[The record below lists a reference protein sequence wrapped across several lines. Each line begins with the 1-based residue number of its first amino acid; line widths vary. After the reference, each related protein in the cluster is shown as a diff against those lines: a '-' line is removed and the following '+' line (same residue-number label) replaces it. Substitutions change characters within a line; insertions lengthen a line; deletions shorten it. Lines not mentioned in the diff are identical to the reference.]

1 MSSGPS
7 FDFDIVIVG
16 GGPAGLSTA
25 LFLEHTA
32 PHLRKRMLVLER
44 GKYPREKI
52 CAGAIGARA
61 DKALEKIGVQIDVP
75 HMPMRGL
82 SVRANGKMFEVRRD
96 GPVIGRVVRRIE
108 FDHALARKV
117 QERGIEV
124 QDGVKVE
131 NVVVDSQNVR
141 LLTNR
146 GEIRTKALVGADGVG
161 SIVRR
166 MTGFP
171 RGSFMAQA
179 MEVDTEWAPTDAKR
193 DVLHFDLE
201 DQGLAGYSW
210 DFPTIVQGEVL
221 VCRGI
226 YELRGE
232 GVPERD
238 AAEMGVAEKLAARN
252 EKLGVSASSHAV
264 RRFAERGISF
274 AEALSRPRVLL
285 VGEAAGIDPVLGE
298 GIAQAI
304 LYGSVAG
311 PYLAESLARGD
322 LGFGDWR
329 DRLRSTRLGLD
340 LAVRSRAARYVY
352 GNVRP
357 VVERYVTESRA
368 IVGAG
373 MRWFAGERIPRLMLG
388 RAALDLGWAVR
399 QRCQALLWKC
409 FKLHS

>member
-1 MSSGPS
+1 MFSSPP
-7 FDFDIVIVG
+7 FDVDVVIVG

-52 CAGAIGARA
+52 CAGAVGARA
-61 DKALEKIGVQIDVP
+61 DRALEKIGIRVDVP

-82 SVRANGKMFEVRRD
+82 SVRANGKTFVVKRD
-96 GPVIGRVVRRIE
+96 GPIIGRVVRRIE
-108 FDHALARKV
+108 FDHAMALQVKN
-117 QERGIEV
+117 RGIQV

-131 NVVVDSQNVR
+131 DVIVYSDYVLIVTS
-141 LLTNR
+141 R
-146 GEIRTKALVGADGVG
+146 GELRAKTIVGSDGVG

-166 MTGFP
+166 LTGFP
-171 RGSFMAQA
+171 RGSYMAQA
-179 MEVDTEWAPTDAKR
+179 MEVDTGFASTDGKD

-201 DQGLAGYSW
+201 DQGLAGYAW
-210 DFPTIVQGEVL
+210 DFPTIVHGEKK

-232 GVPERD
+232 GVPER
-238 AAEMGVAEKLAARN
+238 ASNEIGVAEKLAARN
-252 EKLGVSASSHAV
+252 EKLGVTGTCHRT

-285 VGEAAGIDPVLGE
+285 AGEAAGIDPVLGE

-311 PYLAESLARGD
+311 PYLAECLAQNNLSFD
-322 LGFGDWR
+322 DWKV
-329 DRLRSTRLGLD
+329 RLRSTRLGLD

-357 VVERYVTESRA
+357 LMETYVTESRA
-368 IVGAG
+368 LVEAG
-373 MRWFAGERIPRLMLG
+373 MRWFAGERIPRWILARAAVDLG
-388 RAALDLGWAVR
+388 RSMWGLGRKAP
-399 QRCQALLWKC
+399 
-409 FKLHS
+409 

>member
-1 MSSGPS
+1 MVSSRS
-7 FDFDIVIVG
+7 FDVDLVIVG

-32 PHLRKRMLVLER
+32 PHLRKRILVLER

-52 CAGAIGARA
+52 CAGAVGARA
-61 DKALEKIGVQIDVP
+61 DKALEKIGVRIHVP
-75 HMPMRGL
+75 SMPMRGL
-82 SVRANGKMFEVRRD
+82 SVRANGKTFVVKRD
-96 GPVIGRVVRRIE
+96 GPIIGRVVRRVE
-108 FDHALARKV
+108 FDHALALQGKA
-117 QERGIEV
+117 RGIDV

-131 NVVVDSQNVR
+131 NVVVHAEGVDVKTS
-141 LLTNR
+141 R
-146 GEIRTKALVGADGVG
+146 GEIRAKAIVGADGVG

-166 MTGFP
+166 LTGFP
-171 RGSFMAQA
+171 KGSFMAQA
-179 MEVDTEWAPTDAKR
+179 MEVDTGFASMDGER

-201 DQGLAGYSW
+201 DQGLAGYAW
-210 DFPTIVQGEVL
+210 DFPTIVGGENL

-238 AAEMGVAEKLAARN
+238 AAEIGLAEKLAARN
-252 EKLGVSASSHAV
+252 ELLGVTSTCHAV

-274 AEALSRPRVLL
+274 SEALSRPRVLL

-304 LYGSVAG
+304 LYGAVAG
-311 PYLAESLARGD
+311 PYLAEGLSRNALT
-322 LGFGDWR
+322 FGDWK

-352 GNVRP
+352 GSVRP

-368 IVGAG
+368 IVEAG
-373 MRWFAGERIPRLMLG
+373 MRWFAGERIPRWTLA
-388 RAALDLGWAVR
+388 RAALDLGRVGIG
-399 QRCQALLWKC
+399 
-409 FKLHS
+409 F